1 MTQPGHDGYTGRT
14 RWTAWSSTPM
24 RAFLRTET
32 GSALVLLGA
41 AVAALLWVN
50 VDQASYD
57 DLWSTVLSVRLGH
70 WAVTLDLRGWV
81 NDGLM
86 AFFFFI
92 VGLEARRE
100 ADLGELRELRRVALP
115 LLAGLGGM
123 LVPVLLFLAFNA
135 GDPSAHGWGAA
146 MSTDTA
152 FALGVLVLVGPR
164 FSDRLRAFM
173 LTVVVVD
180 DIVALLVIAFAYS
193 GRVDGTALLVTVGLL
208 VVVLAVRAL
217 NVQVGLPYAV
227 LGIAMWVAMVNS

>member
-1 MTQPGHDGYTGRT
+1 MTHPGRNGYTGRT
-14 RWTAWSSTPM
+14 RWTAWSRTPM
-24 RAFLRTET
+24 RAFLRTES

-41 AVAALLWVN
+41 AVIALLWVN

-57 DLWSTVLSVRLGH
+57 DLWRTVLSVRLGH

-123 LVPVLLFLAFNA
+123 LLPIVLFLALNGGRFT
-135 GDPSAHGWGAA
+135 PPRWGAA
-146 MSTDTA
+146 VSAGTP
-152 FALGVLVLVGPR
+152 LPPR
-164 FSDRLRAFM
+164 
-173 LTVVVVD
+173 
-180 DIVALLVIAFAYS
+180 
-193 GRVDGTALLVTVGLL
+193 
-208 VVVLAVRAL
+208 VVVLL
-217 NVQVGLPYAV
+217 
-227 LGIAMWVAMVNS
+227 